1 MEKVF
6 IENKWISAETA
17 IFVEKKDASSGKKE
31 MFIEA
36 LIVPFNKISRNGV
49 LYSKESILS
58 TKDQIIGKPLNHNH
72 ETDGRNNFS
81 RGEWVSSWEVPEGL
95 MGRAKV
101 FQTSYNK
108 EYIEWLEAC
117 SNIPVSLQ
125 ISGEAEQ
132 LKTKEDT
139 YYQKATVNDWL
150 EISTVLVPGF
160 IDAKATMEAVLAEAF
175 NPKTET
181 IDKDNEFFEVLD
193 NTRNKYI

>member
-1 MEKVF
+1 MMNKVF
-6 IENKWISAETA
+6 IEQKWISAETA
-17 IFVEKKDASSGKKE
+17 TLIEKVNVKGKKE
-31 MFIEA
+31 KYIEA

-49 LYSKESILS
+49 LYSKESVLN

-81 RGEWVSSWEVPEGL
+81 RGEWIASWETTEGL

-101 FQTSYNK
+101 YQTSYNK

-132 LKTKEDT
+132 VKKEDDT
-139 YYQKATVNDWL
+139 YYQKADVNDWL

-160 IDAKATMEAVLAEAF
+160 IDAKARMETVLAEAF
-175 NPKTET
+175 NTKPE
-181 IDKDNEFFEVLD
+181 DNNDFFESL
-193 NTRNKYI
+193 NKIRESNI